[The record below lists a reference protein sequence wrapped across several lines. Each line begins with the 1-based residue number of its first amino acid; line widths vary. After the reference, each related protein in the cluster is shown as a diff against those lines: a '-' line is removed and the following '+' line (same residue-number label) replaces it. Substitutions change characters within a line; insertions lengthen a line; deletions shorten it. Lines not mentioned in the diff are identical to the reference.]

1 MRTTAI
7 VGLVLICAA
16 PPAGAGPILES
27 AERLAAGVQPSRS
40 QPSCLTASLAGR
52 DAADQRE
59 RTGAY
64 FVGGI
69 VLPVV
74 MPLLAGASSP
84 TPPAALAEG
93 RSSAAAGCFR
103 DGYRQRAR
111 EMKADSGWAGS
122 GFGLAI
128 AGLVIVA
135 ITAGGGTDIEFPF

>member
-7 VGLVLICAA
+7 LGLVLVCAA

-27 AERLAAGVQPSRS
+27 AERLAAGVQPRRS
-40 QPSCLTASLAGR
+40 PPCLTATLAGR

-59 RTGAY
+59 RSKTY

-69 VLPVV
+69 FLPVV
-74 MPLLAGASSP
+74 MPLLARASSP
-84 TPPAALAEG
+84 TPPAALVERQG
-93 RSSAAAGCFR
+93 SADAGCFR

-128 AGLVIVA
+128 AGVIIIA
-135 ITAGGGTDIEFPF
+135 ITASDAADIEFPF

>member
-7 VGLVLICAA
+7 LGLVLICAA

-27 AERLAAGVQPSRS
+27 AERLAAGVQPRRS
-40 QPSCLTASLAGR
+40 PPCLTAALAGR
-52 DAADQRE
+52 DAADRRE
-59 RTGAY
+59 GSRAY

-74 MPLLAGASSP
+74 MPLLARASSP
-84 TPPAALAEG
+84 TPPAALVERQG
-93 RSSAAAGCFR
+93 SADAGCFR

-128 AGLVIVA
+128 AGIIIVA
-135 ITAGGGTDIEFPF
+135 INAGSATDIEFPF